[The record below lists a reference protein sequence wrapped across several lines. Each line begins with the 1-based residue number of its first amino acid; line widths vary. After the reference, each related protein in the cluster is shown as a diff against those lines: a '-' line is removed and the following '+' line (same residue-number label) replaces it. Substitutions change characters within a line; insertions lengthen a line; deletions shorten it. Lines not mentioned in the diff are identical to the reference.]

1 MKNQLETLDEVISK
15 FTEEEKKL
23 MNENRFPYIF
33 SKAWVY
39 LKMGPE
45 KYRKSDSFSQP
56 PLDFDDED
64 LEILANGCKQALE
77 GIGLTKEN
85 PFSELDVMGFSA
97 LFRLFHFQKF
107 DRKTHHNV
115 IFKDKKGAIDVIT
128 FQHVVDG
135 GQVVYYNF
143 CQYLNID

>member
-1 MKNQLETLDEVISK
+1 MKNQLETLNEVISK
-15 FTEEEKKL
+15 FTEAEKKL

-45 KYRKSDSFSQP
+45 KYRKQDAFSQP

-64 LEILANGCKQALE
+64 LEILAHGCRQVLQ
-77 GIGLTKEN
+77 GVGLTKEN
-85 PFSELDVMGFSA
+85 PFSELDVLGFSA

-107 DRKTHHNV
+107 DRKTEHNV
-115 IFKDKKGAIDVIT
+115 VFKNKKGAIDIIT
-128 FQHVVDG
+128 FEHAVDG

-143 CQYLNID
+143 CEYLTID